1 MSAPISSERA
11 PGGQATSQASS
22 ASAKGSSPV
31 SGRNSGSGEAQSPV
45 NGSVSNSPLVVD
57 VTADDA
63 PGNGNMSGDD
73 AGGDA
78 PDLRG
83 INNVQPVYHISASCL
98 GTRQPFILL
107 VLGNLSLIIVTPF
120 SFRVTFA
127 VVCLEAISASPQSH
141 SRWHF
146 VID

>member
-31 SGRNSGSGEAQSPV
+31 SGRNSGSGEAQTPV

-83 INNVQPVYHISASCL
+83 INNVQPVSASCL
-98 GTRQPFILL
+98 GTCQPFILL

-127 VVCLEAISASPQSH
+127 VVCLEAISASP
-141 SRWHF
+141 
-146 VID
+146 